1 VSTVPFVP
9 YDNDARAIEFGTGIN
24 AANEAYRQLHGGANI
39 PYDPG
44 MISVQAQ
51 RADWDFYMGDLPWPT
66 SRDKHLNEY
75 RDEYGLPHVQPA
87 PPGPFTPAPRFWK
100 GNMCGT
106 RVAGLPPVD
115 GGAADPSLVL
125 SWFYDRYTVSD
136 RMTIRTAWQSRN
148 LTHVLLSWPDSR
160 TAGYSIEQ
168 FRAMCQELIGE
179 GFYPCVMLSSKDHD
193 PKDVNAIMNGLV
205 PVLQRLVGLVP
216 MFCVG
221 WELSLWLSPTQV
233 QQLIDRISPIV
244 KAQAGTLLYVHFQ
257 EGYPSFQQPG
267 GTVADFWN
275 PNVGKLDGLLYQ
287 KLINQNDAQFLDSL
301 NDCLQRFGG
310 GFNMAKGFDFV
321 GLELSAMTQFNGTCS
336 EAEGN
341 RIGTLAINAPK
352 VNGVGVSGSGNGL
365 QG

>member
-1 VSTVPFVP
+1 MIP
-9 YDNDARAIEFGTGIN
+9 YNEDLSIDFGTGIN
-24 AANEAYRQLHGGANI
+24 AANDEYFALHGVHNNDG
-39 PYDPG
+39 G
-44 MISVQAQ
+44 MTSVMSQ
-51 RADWDFYMGDLPWPT
+51 RAAWDYYDGGLPWT
-66 SRDKHLNEY
+66 VSKIKHLNEY
-75 RDEYGLPHVQPA
+75 RDEYGLPHVD
-87 PPGPFTPAPRFWK
+87 PPPVPPFTPAPRFWK
-100 GNMCGT
+100 ANMCGT
-106 RVAGLPPVD
+106 RVLGLPPVP
-115 GGAADPSLVL
+115 GGAADASLVL
-125 SWFYDRYTVSD
+125 SWFYDRYNYSD
-136 RMTIRTAWQSRN
+136 RARIRAAWHAKG

-160 TAGYSIEQ
+160 AGNSQLQAAVSAVQ
-168 FRAMCQELIGE
+168 FKVICQELIRD
-179 GFYPCVMLSSKDHD
+179 GFYPCVMLTSKDYD
-193 PKDVNAIMNGLV
+193 PKDVDAIMAGLDPLFQQV
-205 PVLQRLVGLVP
+205 VGVVP

-287 KLINQNDAQFLDSL
+287 KIISQNDAQFLDSL

-310 GFNMAKGFDFV
+310 GFNMVKGFDFV

-365 QG
+365 QQ